1 MEEPVMTDDRKRVD
15 NNDASRNERRNQTDD
30 EAKQGLSASRTGDR
44 DRDDDMSDIGGTD
57 EMTGET
63 GGLAGTSR

>member
-1 MEEPVMTDDRKRVD
+1 MMTDDRKRVD
-15 NNDASRNERRNQTDD
+15 NNDASRDERRNQTDD

-44 DRDDDMSDIGGTD
+44 DRDDDVSDIGGTD

>member
-1 MEEPVMTDDRKRVD
+1 MTDDRKRVD
-15 NNDASRNERRNQTDD
+15 NNDAARNERRNQTDD

-57 EMTGET
+57 EMTSQT

>member
-1 MEEPVMTDDRKRVD
+1 MMDDRNRVD

-44 DRDDDMSDIGGTD
+44 DRDDDLSDIGGTD
-57 EMTGET
+57 EMASQT

>member
-1 MEEPVMTDDRKRVD
+1 MTDDRKRVD
-15 NNDASRNERRNQTDD
+15 NNDASRDERRNQTDD

>member
-1 MEEPVMTDDRKRVD
+1 MTDDRKRVD
-15 NNDASRNERRNQTDD
+15 NNDASRDERRNQTDD

-44 DRDDDMSDIGGTD
+44 DRDDDLSDIGGTD

>member
-1 MEEPVMTDDRKRVD
+1 MTDDRKRVD

-44 DRDDDMSDIGGTD
+44 DGDDDMSDIGGTD
-57 EMTGET
+57 EMTSQT